1 MLIRPRPGT
10 NHQAERLSFTI
21 TASRASVSQCPHAAT
36 VGQRE
41 SLLRAN
47 SLFGFSRHDLHV
59 EPVQVVGVLLR
70 NLNWQA
76 AGVLEHPGDFL
87 VIALV
92 RLDADDLSILQVER
106 EVVLM
111 MRHES
116 NDQPDAE
123 GERAGNNSADPM
135 VGSVL
140 SVPEAGDI
148 GNCDSNRL
156 DRSAF
161 WTGENEILAG
171 ESERIVPIL
180 RIGLGETRSGD
191 DPQFIGGLRIHWR
204 ATIETT
210 SRTATIFL
218 MVPSSLSL
226 PIFANPAAALGSD
239 QAQFAFPCQSLNT
252 V

>member
-1 MLIRPRPGT
+1 
-10 NHQAERLSFTI
+10 
-21 TASRASVSQCPHAAT
+21 VSANAPHAAT

-59 EPVQVVGVLLR
+59 EPVQVVGVLPR

-123 GERAGNNSADPM
+123 AERAGNNSADPM

-180 RIGLGETRSGD
+180 RTGLGETRSGD

-204 ATIETT
+204 GKKDGDD
-210 SRTATIFL
+210 FL

-226 PIFANPAAALGSD
+226 PIFANPTAALGSD